1 MPYYFIAESS
11 HEELLN
17 RECEADDWEEAID
30 SLLEISDLVSEYES
44 PVCYAD
50 YPARRFVLTKDGKR
64 ETIVIYRL
72 QGEWEPFPNPH
83 LKDCHRLSFNQNGLE
98 IRVVVWKE
106 SSPMMDCPIWRA
118 GVQPGGIPL
127 PSFIYPWNDV
137 CSEDSLLDVKTRV
150 EELCYPSSSNE
161 EYPAIKFNYKEVYY
175 NLTDQLSHRKPK
187 KK

>member
-64 ETIVIYRL
+64 ETIVVYRL

-83 LKDCHRLSFNQNGLE
+83 LKDCHVLSFTQNELV

-106 SSPMMDCPIWRA
+106 SSPMMVGSIWRS
-118 GVQPGGIPL
+118 GIHPGGGILL
-127 PSFIYPWNDV
+127 PSFVFPWEGV
-137 CSEDSLLDVKTRV
+137 CSDNSLIDVKAKV
-150 EELCYPSSSNE
+150 EDLCYPSNNE
-161 EYPAIKFNYKEVYY
+161 EYPAIKFNYKEVY
-175 NLTDQLSHRKPK
+175 
-187 KK
+187 